1 MISKR
6 FSLLFF
12 LKKSRNNSS
21 SEAAIYMRITIDQ
34 QRAEVSTKRV
44 CDPKRWNSHTGRVTG
59 TKEDARATNAYLDT
73 LQSKVYEVHR
83 CLIDCNEL
91 VTAEAV
97 KNKLTGLTERPRLL
111 MELFRHHNN
120 QMKVLVASQEYAQGT
135 LDHFETTYDHVYD
148 FLRWKYNR
156 TDVDVKKIN
165 YEFIADLEYFLKAEK
180 KIAHNTTM
188 KYLGDFKKIVLLC
201 VKKEWLLKDP
211 FIGYKLTRKEVT
223 KEFLVT
229 EELETITAKKFAT
242 ERLTIVRDIFLF
254 SCYTGLAYADVQ
266 KLKRSEIRT
275 GIDGFK
281 WLFIQ
286 RKKSHTPAPIPLL
299 PVCLAIIERYKNHPK
314 CLASDMVL
322 PILSNQKMNEYLKE
336 IAVVCSIEK
345 VLTYHLAR
353 HTFAT
358 TVTLNNDVPI
368 ESVSKM
374 LGHKNLKTTQH
385 YAKILNKKVSED
397 MKTLRLKFE
406 KLIDDRN
413 MMAV

>member
-12 LKKSRNNSS
+12 LRKSIGKSKS
-21 SEAAIYMRITIDQ
+21 VAAIYMRITIDE

-44 CDPKRWNSHTGRVTG
+44 CDPERWNHHAGRLNG
-59 TKEDARATNAYLDT
+59 TREDVKTINAYLDT

-83 CLIDCNEL
+83 SLLEANEMI
-91 VTAEAV
+91 TAEAV
-97 KNKLTGLTERPRLL
+97 KNKLTGRAERQRLL
-111 MELFRHHNN
+111 LELFRQHNQ
-120 QMKVLVASQEYAQGT
+120 QMQKLIESREYARGT
-135 LDHFETTYDHVYD
+135 LDHFETTYDHVHD
-148 FLRWKYNR
+148 FIEWKYR
-156 TDVDVKKIN
+156 QKDIDVKKIN
-165 YEFIADLEYFLKAEK
+165 YEFIADLEFFLKTEK
-180 KIAHNTTM
+180 RCAHNTAM

-201 VKKEWLLKDP
+201 VKNDWLQKDP
-211 FIGYKLTRKEVT
+211 FIGYKLTRKDVI
-223 KEFLVT
+223 KEFLVS
-229 EELETITAKKFAT
+229 EELEAVASKQFAT

-275 GIDGFK
+275 GIDGYK

-299 PVCLAIIERYKNHPK
+299 PICLEIIERYKGHPK
-314 CLASDMVL
+314 CVAKDIVL

-336 IAVVCSIEK
+336 IAAVCGIEK

-397 MKTLRLKFE
+397 MRTLRVKFE
-406 KLIDDRN
+406 KISQEKNLK
-413 MMAV
+413 AV

>member
-12 LKKSRNNSS
+12 LKKSRGETSI
-21 SEAAIYMRITIDQ
+21 IYLRVTVDQ
-34 QRAEVSTKRV
+34 QRAELSTKRI
-44 CDPKRWNSHTGRVTG
+44 CDPKRWNSQTGRMSG
-59 TKEDARATNAYLDT
+59 TREDARAVNAYLDT
-73 LQSKVYEVHR
+73 LQSKVYEINR
-83 CLIDCNEL
+83 ILIEANEN
-91 VTAEAV
+91 VTAEAI
-97 KNKLTGLTERPRLL
+97 KNKLTGVSERPRLL
-111 MELFRHHNN
+111 MAIFKDHNQ
-120 QMKVLVASQEYAQGT
+120 QMKKLVESEAYAQGT
-135 LDHFETTYDHVYD
+135 LTHFETTYDHVEH
-148 FLRWKYNR
+148 FIKWKYS
-156 TDVDVKKIN
+156 TKDVDIKKIN
-165 YEFIADLEYFLKAEK
+165 YEFLADLEFYLKTERAC
-180 KIAHNTTM
+180 AYNTAM

-201 VKKEWLLKDP
+201 VKRDWLQKDP
-211 FIGYKLTRKEVT
+211 FLGYKLTRKEVN

-229 EELETITAKKFAT
+229 EELEAITVKKFAS
-242 ERLTIVRDIFLF
+242 ERLTVVRDIFLF

-286 RKKSHTPAPIPLL
+286 RKKSNTPAPIPLL
-299 PVCLAIIERYKNHPK
+299 PVCLDIIGRYSNHPK
-314 CLASDMVL
+314 CIEKDMVL

-336 IAVVCSIEK
+336 IATVCGIEK
-345 VLTYHLAR
+345 ILTYHLAR

-397 MKTLRLKFE
+397 MKVLRSKFE
-406 KLIDDRN
+406 KDSNDKHLKAI
-413 MMAV
+413 

>member
-12 LKKSRNNSS
+12 LRKPKNFQGTAN
-21 SEAAIYMRITIDQ
+21 IYMRITIDEE
-34 QRAEVSTKRV
+34 RVELSTKRI
-44 CDPKRWNSHTGRVTG
+44 CDPKRWNSHTGRLTG

-73 LQSKVYEVHR
+73 LQSKVYEAHR
-83 CLIDCNEL
+83 CLIEANET
-91 VTAEAV
+91 VTAETI
-97 KNKLTGLTERPRLL
+97 KNKLTGISERPRFL
-111 MELFRHHNN
+111 MELFQQHND
-120 QMKVLVASQEYAQGT
+120 QMKKLIENDEYASGT
-135 LDHFETTYDHVYD
+135 LSHFETTYDHVLN
-148 FLRWKYNR
+148 FITWKYNQK
-156 TDVDVKKIN
+156 DIDVKKIN
-165 YEFIADLEYFLKAEK
+165 YEFIADLEFYLKTERK
-180 KIAHNTTM
+180 CAHNTAM

-201 VKKEWLLKDP
+201 VKKEWLQKDP
-211 FIGYKLTRKEVT
+211 FLGYQLTRKEVI

-229 EELETITAKKFAT
+229 EELEAITSKKFAT
-242 ERLTIVRDIFLF
+242 ERLTVVRDIFLF

-275 GIDGFK
+275 GIDGYK

-299 PVCLAIIERYKNHPK
+299 PVCLQIIERYKSHPRCIAK
-314 CLASDMVL
+314 DMVL

-336 IAVVCSIEK
+336 IAAVCSIEK

-406 KLIDDRN
+406 NINSERN
-413 MMAV
+413 LKAV